1 MSEFDLKVETL
12 QDGMEAADIPDAVLV
27 VASSTARERQLQQRI
42 NALETILI
50 DTLQA
55 HAGRVSAI
63 EATLRAH
70 PYIYGATL
78 EDLVRCALRTIIELA
93 SHMPENGGSGE

>member
-1 MSEFDLKVETL
+1 MSEFDLKVVTL
-12 QDGMEAADIPDAVLV
+12 QDGIEAADVPDAVLV
-27 VASSTARERQLQQRI
+27 VAPSTVRERQLQQRI
-42 NALETILI
+42 SALEAILI

-55 HAGRVSAI
+55 HANRVSTI

-78 EDLVRCALRTIIELA
+78 EDLVHCAIRTIIELA